1 MTRIVATIITGVVL
15 ACAAQVAHAQQL
27 TTLAVVDLQ
36 KVANTFYADSQA
48 VRDLQKKADDLRSQI
63 AQQKQD
69 IQDLQNQRLQA
80 QNQGDQ
86 SRALQLE
93 DQITQKQRYLEEF
106 QRIKQDELNQQYKSI
121 TQAGSP
127 FYNQMYQAVVYVAQS
142 KGYTVVLY
150 KSDPSLAWW
159 APSVDI
165 TDQVIEYLRKSNNS

>member
-1 MTRIVATIITGVVL
+1 MAFTL
-15 ACAAQVAHAQQL
+15 CAQAAFSQQL

-63 AQQKQD
+63 AQQKND
-69 IQDLQNQRLQA
+69 IQNLQQQKLQA
-80 QNQGDQ
+80 DNQGD
-86 SRALQLE
+86 SAKSLQLE
-93 DQITQKQRYLEEF
+93 DQISQKQRYLQEF
-106 QRIKQDELNQQYKSI
+106 QRIKQDELNQQYKSL

-142 KGYTVVLY
+142 NGYTVVLY
-150 KSDPSLAWW
+150 KSDSALAWW